1 MHPAPSGRGDLASA
15 GCGSRA
21 DETRG
26 AARLPR
32 HCVLAAGV
40 AVTVALCLALA
51 GTIRVMPLRA
61 MPGSHVVRA
70 MALVRFADDNP
81 GARLRLGRGGGM
93 SSLTGRIPLPGLGSA
108 GHPQRL
114 ILASPAIAPP

>member
-1 MHPAPSGRGDLASA
+1 MCALCEPPDPVQAGQVAMHPAPSGRGDLASA

-61 MPGSHVVRA
+61 MSGSHVVRA

-81 GARLRLGRGGGM
+81 G
-93 SSLTGRIPLPGLGSA
+93 
-108 GHPQRL
+108 
-114 ILASPAIAPP
+114 